1 MFFFF
6 FFFLF
11 RKLRGYLSFLGKVG
25 MNMNQSEVVSYYEAF
40 VGKISEMANVNMGWL
55 VAGGVGNL
63 GWDEIRHP
71 SPSKLFFFSF
81 PQFLFPFLSLFFFLG
96 FWASMLKPGFAVFFF
111 FLWSPVPTNWIKK
124 RNVRLK
130 LLDSLCSLFSLKI
143 YWVPTYGGGDKV
155 LPSLRR
161 HYDFYYNNWILRI
174 LR

>member
-1 MFFFF
+1 MWIWVDWWLVELGIWDGMRFVILHPVNSFSFLF
-6 FFFLF
+6 LNFFFLF
-11 RKLRGYLSFLGKVG
+11 
-25 MNMNQSEVVSYYEAF
+25 
-40 VGKISEMANVNMGWL
+40 
-55 VAGGVGNL
+55 
-63 GWDEIRHP
+63 
-71 SPSKLFFFSF
+71 
-81 PQFLFPFLSLFFFLG
+81 FPFFFFFLG